1 MGSDGTAGTTPAAG
15 PAAPIVPAKATR
27 REWTGLAVIALPC
40 AVYAMDLTVLNLA
53 MPAISAELKPSASQ
67 LLWIIDIY
75 GFLVAGFL
83 ITMGTLG
90 DRIGRR
96 RLLLIGAAAFG
107 AASLLAAF
115 AKSAEALIAM
125 RALLGVA
132 GATVAPSTMSLIR
145 NMFHDEHERQF
156 AIGLWIASYSA
167 GAAVGPLVGG
177 VLLQFFHWGSVFL
190 VAVPVMALL
199 LLLGPALLPEYR
211 DPDAGRVDPPSVL
224 LSLSAV
230 LATVY
235 ALKHL
240 AEYGGSW
247 PAAGIGVSGLALG
260 AAFVRRQGRLAYP
273 LLDMRL
279 FGSTAFSA
287 AITAYGL
294 TSLAMMGVYIFIAQY
309 LQLVRGLT
317 PLEAGFATLPWA
329 LAFIVGSLAAPRLA
343 RRMARLTLLKWSL
356 VLSALG
362 FVLLVGTPGPWG
374 LAVMICGAVVMSLG
388 MAPVIA
394 IGNEMMITAA
404 PPERAGAA
412 SAMAETAAEFS
423 GAAGIAVFG
432 SLGTVI
438 YAWALARELAAD
450 LPTDAAQAALAT
462 IGGAAASAQALGGSA
477 GAALLASA
485 RDAFTLTLQIAAVVG
500 ALIVA
505 LACVFTVRILGR
517 SSAAAA
523 VAPAPESAP
532 AQAD

>member
-1 MGSDGTAGTTPAAG
+1 MVDSRSSSKPER
-15 PAAPIVPAKATR
+15 AAPQPAGRATR

-167 GAAVGPLVGG
+167 GAAIGPLVGG

-190 VAVPVMALL
+190 VAVPVMALV
-199 LLLGPALLPEYR
+199 LLLGPSLLPEYR
-211 DPDAGRVDPPSVL
+211 DPQAGRVDPPSVV
-224 LSLSAV
+224 LSLTAV

-240 AEYGGSW
+240 AEYGFSW
-247 PAAGIGVSGLALG
+247 PAAAVGAAGLALG
-260 AAFVRRQGRLAYP
+260 AAFVRRQGRLDYP

-279 FGSTAFSA
+279 FRSAAFSA

-309 LQLVRGLT
+309 LQLVRGLS

-329 LAFIVGSLAAPRLA
+329 LAFIVGSLVAPRLA
-343 RRMARLTLLKWSL
+343 RRMTRLSLLAWSL
-356 VLSALG
+356 VVSALG
-362 FVLLVGTPGPWG
+362 FVLLVGTPGPFG
-374 LAVMICGAVVMSLG
+374 LAVMITGAVVMSLG

-438 YAWALARELAAD
+438 YAWSLGRN
-450 LPTDAAQAALAT
+450 LPAGLPPETVQAALAT
-462 IGGAAASAQALGGSA
+462 MGGAAAGAQALGGAA
-477 GAALLASA
+477 GDALLQAA
-485 RDAFTLTLQIAAVVG
+485 RDAFTLTLQAAAVVG
-500 ALIVA
+500 ALIVV

-517 SSAAAA
+517 AATAADSAAARA
-523 VAPAPESAP
+523 ASR
-532 AQAD
+532 AD

>member
-1 MGSDGTAGTTPAAG
+1 MADSRPSPSSEAAAG
-15 PAAPIVPAKATR
+15 PAPRAPKATR

-115 AKSAEALIAM
+115 AKSAETLIAM

-145 NMFHDEHERQF
+145 NMFHDAHERQF

-177 VLLQFFHWGSVFL
+177 ALLQFFHWGSVFL
-190 VAVPVMALL
+190 VAVPVMVLV

-211 DPDAGRVDPPSVL
+211 DPDAGRVDPPSVV

-240 AEYGGSW
+240 AEYGVSATAAAVG
-247 PAAGIGVSGLALG
+247 AAGIALG
-260 AAFVRRQGRLAYP
+260 VAFVRRQGRLPYP
-273 LLDMRL
+273 LLDMQL
-279 FGSTAFSA
+279 FRSAAFSA

-309 LQLVRGLT
+309 LQLVRGLS
-317 PLEAGFATLPWA
+317 PLLAGLATLPWA

-343 RRMARLTLLKWSL
+343 RRIERLPLLAWSL

-362 FVLLVGTPGPWG
+362 FLLIVGTPGPCG
-374 LAVMICGAVVMSLG
+374 LAVLITGAIVMSLG

-423 GAAGIAVFG
+423 GAAGIALFG

-438 YAWALARELAAD
+438 YASALAPG
-450 LPTDAAQAALAT
+450 LPAGLPPEAAQAALAT
-462 IGGAAASAQALGGSA
+462 LGGAVASAAALGGGS
-477 GAALLASA
+477 GEALLAAA
-485 RDAFTLTLQIAAVVG
+485 REAFTLTLQAAAVVG
-500 ALIVA
+500 ALIVSA
-505 LACVFTVRILGR
+505 ACVFTVRILGR
-517 SSAAAA
+517 APTAARA
-523 VAPAPESAP
+523 APEP
-532 AQAD
+532 AE